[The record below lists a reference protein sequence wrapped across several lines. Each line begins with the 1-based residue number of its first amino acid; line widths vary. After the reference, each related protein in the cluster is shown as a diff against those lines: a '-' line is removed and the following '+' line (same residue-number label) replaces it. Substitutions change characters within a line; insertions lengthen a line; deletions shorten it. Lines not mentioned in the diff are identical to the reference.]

1 MVGEVAHSFAVQ
13 QLDHAFPLKRI
24 VITKRD
30 RIQLDNGVKF
40 GWVLSGGNGG
50 VINRTG

>member
-1 MVGEVAHSFAVQ
+1 MIGELAHSLVVQ
-13 QLDHAFPLKRI
+13 QLGHAFPLKRI
-24 VITKRD
+24 VITERN

-50 VINRTG
+50 GYK